1 MQRKVNDLMPLSI
14 NPRKI
19 SEAKRMKMIE
29 SIQRFNLVDIPVVD
43 FDNMVVSGH
52 QRLRAMQAIGR
63 GEEEIDVRM
72 PNRKLT
78 DRELKD
84 YNVLANSHF
93 GEFDMEIFEEFFGDV
108 DLEGLGL
115 DLSFGVLDDLDGG
128 GLPNN
133 ALNSAKAEEDD
144 FEPPVVE
151 EVRTDIVLGD
161 LFEIGEHRLLC
172 GDSTKREDVERVMG
186 GELADLYVTDP
197 PYGVSYGDKNR
208 FLNAIDRG
216 NRIQDPIANDHLG
229 VSDCGDLWAA
239 AFAEAEKAMS
249 QKASYYIFSAQGQ
262 DLMMMMMM
270 IDRVFSLKHCL
281 IWIKNNHVLGRS
293 DYNYKHEPVLYGW
306 KKKGTH
312 EFFGGFQT
320 SVFEFPK
327 PQKNDLHPTMKPVAL
342 IARLIENSTRKRAL
356 VLDSF
361 LGSGTTMVA
370 AHQLG
375 RKCFGLELE
384 PKYCQVI
391 LNRMLKLD
399 PTLVV
404 KKNGHPYPAEP

>member
-1 MQRKVNDLMPLSI
+1 
-14 NPRKI
+14 
-19 SEAKRMKMIE
+19 
-29 SIQRFNLVDIPVVD
+29 
-43 FDNMVVSGH
+43 
-52 QRLRAMQAIGR
+52 
-63 GEEEIDVRM
+63 
-72 PNRKLT
+72 
-78 DRELKD
+78 
-84 YNVLANSHF
+84 
-93 GEFDMEIFEEFFGDV
+93 
-108 DLEGLGL
+108 
-115 DLSFGVLDDLDGG
+115 
-128 GLPNN
+128 
-133 ALNSAKAEEDD
+133 
-144 FEPPVVE
+144 
-151 EVRTDIVLGD
+151 
-161 LFEIGEHRLLC
+161 
-172 GDSTKREDVERVMG
+172 
-186 GELADLYVTDP
+186 
-197 PYGVSYGDKNR
+197 
-208 FLNAIDRG
+208 
-216 NRIQDPIANDHLG
+216 
-229 VSDCGDLWAA
+229 
-239 AFAEAEKAMS
+239 
-249 QKASYYIFSAQGQ
+249 
-262 DLMMMMMM
+262 MMMMMM

-404 KKNGHPYPAEP
+404 KKNGHPYPALT